1 MKLPLTVWG
10 LTLGQALLTTGNI
23 LLVSVSALIG
33 LQIAPS
39 AAWTTFPVAMQFLGL
54 MLVVLPAAHLMQ
66 RFGRKVVFM
75 VGNTFGVAGAA
86 LAYAALLQQSFV
98 FFSAAT
104 FLLGMAIGVS
114 QQYRFAAVEHAEP
127 VQRANA
133 VSLVMGGGVLA
144 AVLGPN
150 LAIWVK
156 SDVPNQQYLNAFV
169 ALLVLYVIAFILVMC
184 LPLKKNKAADSTGV
198 TRSYAELFKQ
208 PLLVAAV
215 VSGTI
220 GYAVMVLLMTA
231 TPLAMM
237 SHGFHFEHSAH
248 VIQWHVLGMFVP
260 SFITG
265 TLITRFG
272 EKIIMLL
279 GCALLLLCQVI
290 AQLGIEYMHFT
301 VALVLLG
308 VGWNFTFIG
317 ATTLLTQTH
326 TPAEKAKV
334 QGINDF
340 LIFSFAAMASLFSG
354 YWQNLLGWQ
363 MLNLIMM
370 PCVVLAVLLIY
381 RGFRFSSDFKKV
393 KNV

>member
-86 LAYAALLQQSFV
+86 LAYMALLQQSFV
-98 FFSAAT
+98 FFSVAT

-114 QQYRFAAVEHAEP
+114 QQYRFAAVEHTEP
-127 VQRANA
+127 AQRANA

-169 ALLVLYVIAFILVMC
+169 ALLVLYVIAFILVLC
-184 LPLKKNKAADSTGV
+184 LPLKKNKASDSTGV

-272 EKIIMLL
+272 EKTIMLL
-279 GCALLLLCQVI
+279 GCVLLLLCQVV

-301 VALVLLG
+301 VALVVLG
-308 VGWNFTFIG
+308 IGWNFTFIG

-363 MLNLIMM
+363 TLNLIMM
-370 PCVVLAVLLIY
+370 PCVVLAVVLIY
-381 RGFRFSSDFKKV
+381 RGFRFSSNFKKV

>member
-86 LAYAALLQQSFV
+86 LAYMALLQQSFV
-98 FFSAAT
+98 FFSVAT

-114 QQYRFAAVEHAEP
+114 QQYRFAAVEHTEP
-127 VQRANA
+127 AQRANA

-169 ALLVLYVIAFILVMC
+169 ALLVLYVIAFILVLC

-272 EKIIMLL
+272 EKTIMLL
-279 GCALLLLCQVI
+279 GCVLLLLCQVV

-301 VALVLLG
+301 VALVVLG
-308 VGWNFTFIG
+308 IGWNFTFIG

-363 MLNLIMM
+363 TLNLIMM

-381 RGFRFSSDFKKV
+381 RGFRFSSNFKKV

>member
-1 MKLPLTVWG
+1 MKLPFTVWG
-10 LTLGQALLTTGNI
+10 LALGQALLTTGNI

-33 LQIAPS
+33 MQIAPS

-54 MLVVLPAAHLMQ
+54 MLVVLPAAHLM
-66 RFGRKVVFM
+66 RRLGRKVVFAL
-75 VGNTFGVAGAA
+75 GNTFGVVGAA
-86 LAYAALLQQSFV
+86 LAYVALLQASFV
-98 FFSAAT
+98 HFCAAT

-127 VQRANA
+127 AQRANA

-169 ALLVLYVIAFILVMC
+169 ALLVLYVIAFILVLC
-184 LPLKKNKAADSTGV
+184 LPLKKINAADSVGA
-198 TRSYAELFKQ
+198 TRSYGELFKQ

-272 EKIIMLL
+272 EKKIMLA
-279 GCALLLLCQVI
+279 GCALLLACQLI
-290 AQLGIEYMHFT
+290 AQLGSSYMHFS
-301 VALVLLG
+301 VGLVLLG
-308 VGWNFTFIG
+308 IGWNFTFIG
-317 ATTLLTQTH
+317 ATTLLTQTYA
-326 TPAEKAKV
+326 PSEKAKV
-334 QGINDF
+334 QGMNDF
-340 LIFSFAAMASLFSG
+340 LVFGFSAMASLFSG

-363 MLNLIMM
+363 TLNLIMM
-370 PCVVLAVLLIY
+370 PCVLLAVILIY
-381 RGFRFSSDFKKV
+381 RGFRGKI
-393 KNV
+393 NV

>member
-326 TPAEKAKV
+326 TSAEKAKV

>member
-1 MKLPLTVWG
+1 
-10 LTLGQALLTTGNI
+10 
-23 LLVSVSALIG
+23 
-33 LQIAPS
+33 
-39 AAWTTFPVAMQFLGL
+39 
-54 MLVVLPAAHLMQ
+54 
-66 RFGRKVVFM
+66 
-75 VGNTFGVAGAA
+75 
-86 LAYAALLQQSFV
+86 
-98 FFSAAT
+98 
-104 FLLGMAIGVS
+104 
-114 QQYRFAAVEHAEP
+114 
-127 VQRANA
+127 
-133 VSLVMGGGVLA
+133 
-144 AVLGPN
+144 
-150 LAIWVK
+150 
-156 SDVPNQQYLNAFV
+156 
-169 ALLVLYVIAFILVMC
+169 
-184 LPLKKNKAADSTGV
+184 
-198 TRSYAELFKQ
+198 
-208 PLLVAAV
+208 LVAAV

-279 GCALLLLCQVI
+279 GCVLLLLCQVI

-308 VGWNFTFIG
+308 IGWNFTFIG

-340 LIFSFAAMASLFSG
+340 LIFSFAALASLFSG

-363 MLNLIMM
+363 TLNLIMM
-370 PCVVLAVLLIY
+370 PCVVLAVVLIY
-381 RGFRFSSDFKKV
+381 RGFRFSSNFKKV